1 VPILRT
7 LVTLLLGFD
16 PELAIPADAIPGQVP
31 MALVLESKPVDGR
44 VLRGDYEPPDRVL
57 LVFTEIWAD
66 TTRTIAE
73 QALASGAKVSI
84 VLEAENPRWKMTRM
98 VGDLARRY
106 EDRITVLD
114 GSVDTPWVRDWGP
127 IQLARG
133 DDRGSRRPLWL
144 DADYDDLDRQQ
155 DDKTPVL
162 LGRMFETEVVE
173 LPWPLDGGAFIS
185 NGEGLCVLTIEYLD
199 EQGIVWDEEDLG
211 HLLAQLGCRATAL
224 VPTLIGEETKHAD
237 MIAQFVAPN
246 RLLMAEVID
255 ELDGDSEDA
264 LRLRAAERGIL
275 QAAAALHIKLEVI
288 HVPTPPTRGSDNPRS
303 YVNGLRLADRYLMPS
318 YPQLDEH
325 WDLGAWSA
333 VQRALGDIPVVAV
346 DTTMMI
352 GSGGAIHCAALG
364 VFVK

>member
-1 VPILRT
+1 
-7 LVTLLLGFD
+7 
-16 PELAIPADAIPGQVP
+16 
-31 MALVLESKPVDGR
+31 
-44 VLRGDYEPPDRVL
+44 
-57 LVFTEIWAD
+57 
-66 TTRTIAE
+66 
-73 QALASGAKVSI
+73 
-84 VLEAENPRWKMTRM
+84 
-98 VGDLARRY
+98 
-106 EDRITVLD
+106 
-114 GSVDTPWVRDWGP
+114 
-127 IQLARG
+127 
-133 DDRGSRRPLWL
+133 
-144 DADYDDLDRQQ
+144 
-155 DDKTPVL
+155 
-162 LGRMFETEVVE
+162 
-173 LPWPLDGGAFIS
+173 
-185 NGEGLCVLTIEYLD
+185 
-199 EQGIVWDEEDLG
+199 
-211 HLLAQLGCRATAL
+211 
-224 VPTLIGEETKHAD
+224 KHAD

-352 GSGGAIHCAALG
+352 GSGGAIHWAALG
-364 VFVK
+364 VFVKCHNQLEAAVNRRACEEVSGSQRETRRCPSASLRKLVARSRTSGRHCRVECTPPTNSGSRPGRAVSCDATTPSSSPSITGL